1 MEKLMSTNIVMH
13 PEQPVKT
20 KRFVAPKV
28 DGTAATEYAEGRALY
43 RRGKPIGECVTDDM
57 CAGWLDAEY
66 AGRIAY
72 LRAMQSEGYV
82 AAAALEVM

>member
-1 MEKLMSTNIVMH
+1 MSTNIVMH

-20 KRFVAPKV
+20 KRFVSPAA
-28 DGTAATEYAEGRALY
+28 DTTAADEYEQGRRLY
-43 RRGKPIGECVTDDM
+43 RRGKPISECRTDDM

-72 LRAMQSEGYV
+72 LRAMQSEGFV
-82 AAAALEVM
+82 AAVALEVM